1 MTLNRTLPRAP
12 TCPRRHLWSWE
23 HSTAWRVTGEGE
35 EVFRNPSSTLSFLLQ
50 VVGMDSTDRARMRR
64 WSELAG
70 PQTEEEVRT
79 QVQPKLQQ
87 EDLEE
92 LAV

>member
-1 MTLNRTLPRAP
+1 
-12 TCPRRHLWSWE
+12 
-23 HSTAWRVTGEGE
+23 
-35 EVFRNPSSTLSFLLQ
+35 
-50 VVGMDSTDRARMRR
+50 MDSTDRARMRR
-64 WSELAG
+64 WSEWVG

-79 QVQPKLQQ
+79 HVQPKLQQ